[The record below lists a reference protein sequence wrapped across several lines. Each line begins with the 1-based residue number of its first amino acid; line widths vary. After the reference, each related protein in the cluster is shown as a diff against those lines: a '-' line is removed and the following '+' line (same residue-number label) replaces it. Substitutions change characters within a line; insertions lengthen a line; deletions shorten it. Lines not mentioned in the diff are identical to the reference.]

1 MLVTTAS
8 LVVRKERIWQR
19 RESGRLLIL
28 STPVGFEFELAIQSY
43 FVVQQKL
50 GNNRVWSWSSQFFFF
65 WGEMSSQFKDT
76 VSNQFGGEI
85 GNRIIL

>member
-43 FVVQQKL
+43 FVVEQKL
-50 GNNRVWSWSSQFFFF
+50 GNNGVWS
-65 WGEMSSQFKDT
+65 
-76 VSNQFGGEI
+76 SNLK
-85 GNRIIL
+85 ILCQTNLVEKQVTA